1 MRPIAFTTLV
11 LLCNLYGLV
20 FDLVTG
26 GGMDGLYCRL
36 ADAQSCL
43 ISQPVDHWLSATT
56 LLLLP
61 PAACAL
67 LAKLFSNGSLL
78 IKSSAFLG
86 LLLVTP

>member
-1 MRPIAFTTLV
+1 MRPSAFIILL

-20 FDLVTG
+20 FDLVAG
-26 GGMDGLYCRL
+26 VGVDGLYCSL
-36 ADAQSCL
+36 AAAQSCP
-43 ISQPVDHWLSATT
+43 IPQPVDHWLSSIT

-61 PAACAL
+61 PAACTL
-67 LAKLFSNGSLL
+67 LAKWCSDGSRL

>member
-1 MRPIAFTTLV
+1 MRPFSFISLL

-26 GGMDGLYCRL
+26 GGVDGLYCSL
-36 ADAQSCL
+36 VEAQSCL
-43 ISQPVDHWLSATT
+43 ISQPVDHWLSVITV
-56 LLLLP
+56 LLLP
-61 PAACAL
+61 PAICTML
-67 LAKLFSNGSLL
+67 VKCCSNSSLL